1 MRILRNEQ
9 LAVFQQEAGRRFA
22 ERVVLHVGRFFPE
35 RCEELGEGG
44 IKEWVTHGIARAQ
57 SHRITKRGNVRRYID
72 LMFTLGRDF
81 DLDPDLPWAGTILR
95 GAPERSE
102 TARVEELLARAL
114 SFLRASAQE
123 L

>member
-9 LAVFQQEAGRRFA
+9 LAVFEQDAARRFA
-22 ERVVLHVGRFFPE
+22 KRVALHVGRFFPG
-35 RCEELGEGG
+35 RCEELGEDG
-44 IKEWVTHGIARAQ
+44 IKEWVAHGIARAE

-81 DLDPDLPWAGTILR
+81 DLDPDLPWAQAILR
-95 GAPERSE
+95 HAPERSE
-102 TARVEELLARAL
+102 TALVEELLERAL
-114 SFLRASAQE
+114 ASLRASAQE